1 MCWVLHRLTQADKPD
16 ITLSWHVRVWLIM
29 LFYSCCVSMLEQ
41 HFRRYQDFFVI
52 FHTAVDILVGI
63 SFLHYK
69 QWYHGTLVERHT
81 QTFISN
87 SYEMWS

>member
-1 MCWVLHRLTQADKPD
+1 MAHPLHNVKAFLQRMLVNVL
-16 ITLSWHVRVWLIM
+16 S
-29 LFYSCCVSMLEQ
+29 S
-41 HFRRYQDFFVI
+41 DFFVI